1 LDKRA
6 LCILSNKKIINEIL
20 NRNWDEGLIYVEQ
33 ARILN
38 HSYDETTCLLEAII
52 YKLGYQRDDKVS
64 EALKYISEEDPNYL
78 IVKTYLHSLVGIIS
92 KLQNSEQ
99 EMYKMDRKEVNRILE
114 IMQETLNT

>member
-1 LDKRA
+1 MKLFTNPIK
-6 LCILSNKKIINEIL
+6 
-20 NRNWDEGLIYVEQ
+20 DEGLIYVEQ

-78 IVKTYLHSLVGIIS
+78 IVKTYLHVIFS
-92 KLQNSEQ
+92 KIKICQFN
-99 EMYKMDRKEVNRILE
+99 
-114 IMQETLNT
+114 